1 MILVDIKKGFGKFKL
16 DINFESNNETLG
28 LLGASGSGKSLTL
41 KCIAGIEKPD
51 SGKIILNNKVIFD
64 SENNINI
71 RTQDRR
77 VGYLFQDYA
86 LFPNMNILENI
97 KTGIREK
104 LVENEKNKIAINI
117 LKELELEDLA
127 RQMPYKLSGGQRQ
140 RVALGRILA
149 NKPEILLLDEPFSA
163 LDDFLKWK
171 IELNVKELIQKY
183 NLPSIFVSHNR
194 DEIYRICDSISI
206 IREGKSEEKASTQ
219 ELFRNPKT
227 LSAAL
232 ISGCKNFSYI
242 DKLDKNH
249 VFAKD
254 WGLELKVNN
263 IEDEN
268 VIGIRSHNVKIIINE
283 EENSF
288 KINKFIEIDDI
299 FESVLLVDTPYN
311 KGQFGKIRIALQKE
325 KWNKL
330 KQLGN
335 LYVKIN
341 EEDIFLLKSKE
352 WLWIIKNKFNLIKGL
367 KNY

>member
-352 WLWIIKNKFNLIKGL
+352 
-367 KNY
+367 